1 MTDEH
6 NLPVPDDAPWLNL
19 TSQEIEELRNNK
31 KELSEYGREKIRE
44 LMDKKEP
51 IVAKVSESDYQKVFE
66 EYRKQNKKPTLWD
79 IMRDKLGF
87 SIDMCDEIV
96 DAVEEWL
103 PPQHDT
109 NDYQW
114 NRCIRMMREKL
125 R

>member
-1 MTDEH
+1 MTEH
-6 NLPVPDDAPWLNL
+6 NLPDNDDAPWLD
-19 TSQEIEELRNNK
+19 TSYDGFNFI
-31 KELSEYGREKIRE
+31 
-44 LMDKKEP
+44 
-51 IVAKVSESDYQKVFE
+51 E
-66 EYRKQNKKPTLWD
+66 EYRKQNKKQTLWD
-79 IMRDKLGF
+79 VMRDKLGF

-114 NRCIRMMREKL
+114 NKCIQMMKEKL

>member
-1 MTDEH
+1 MSEDMPWVIGLTDEE
-6 NLPVPDDAPWLNL
+6 V
-19 TSQEIEELRNNK
+19 EELRYNK
-31 KELSEYGREKIRE
+31 QKLTEYGREKIRE

-66 EYRKQNKKPTLWD
+66 EYRKQNKKPTLWQ
-79 IMRDKLGF
+79 IMRDKVGF

-114 NRCIRMMREKL
+114 NRCIQMMREKL